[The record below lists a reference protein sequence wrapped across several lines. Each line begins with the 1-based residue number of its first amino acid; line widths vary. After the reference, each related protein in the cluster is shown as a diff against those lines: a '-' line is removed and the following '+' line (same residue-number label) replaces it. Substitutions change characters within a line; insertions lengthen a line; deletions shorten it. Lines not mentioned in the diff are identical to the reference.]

1 MAGPAPRIDRVLE
14 TVLYVDDMDR
24 ARGFYEDALGLTPIT
39 ADARFTAYD
48 VGGNN
53 VLLLFRRGATLETV
67 TLPGG
72 TIPPHDGHGPL
83 HMAFGIA
90 EDDLAA
96 WEDRLNEY
104 GVAIEARTEW
114 SRGGRSIYVRDP
126 DDHLI
131 EFVTPRVW
139 PTY

>member
-1 MAGPAPRIDRVLE
+1 MPQRSPRIDRVLE
-14 TVLYVDDMDR
+14 TALYVDDLDR
-24 ARGFYEDALGLTPIT
+24 ARGFYEDVIGLAPIT
-39 ADARFTAYD
+39 ADRRFVAYD
-48 VGGNN
+48 VGGNSI
-53 VLLLFRRGATLETV
+53 LLVFRRGATRETV

-72 TIPPHDGHGPL
+72 TIPPHHGQGPL

-96 WEDRLNEY
+96 WEDHLCEH
-104 GVAIEARTEW
+104 GIGIEARTDW
-114 SRGGRSIYVRDP
+114 TRGGRSIYVRDP